1 MARMTDAI
9 SASFVALVAR
19 SLVFNVA
26 FYLNLLLHMLVAI
39 PTFVL
44 PQPIMVQIS
53 RSWGATSLWLLR
65 TICGIKVEWHG
76 REKIPPGPLLVA
88 AKHQSAWETFALLPL
103 FPNPTAIVKRELFR
117 IPLFGWC
124 MWKCGMI
131 GIDRSSGRDALTE
144 MVGRTR
150 AALAGGRQVIIF
162 PEGTRRAPGAAPDY
176 KLGIVQLYAALDAP
190 CLPIA
195 LNSGLFWPRRRFV
208 RYPGT
213 VRVEILDPLPPN
225 LPKREFFARLRHDIE
240 TATARLVAQ
249 GERGVAA

>member
-1 MARMTDAI
+1 MTKAI

-19 SLVFNVA
+19 SLLFNVA

-44 PQPIMVQIS
+44 PQPFMVQIS

-76 REKIPPGPLLVA
+76 REKIPPGALLVA

-103 FPNPTAIVKRELFR
+103 FPNPTAIVKRELLR

-131 GIDRSSGRDALTE
+131 GIDRSSGRDALTG

-150 AALAGGRQVIIF
+150 AALAHGRQVIIF
-162 PEGTRRAPGAAPDY
+162 PEGTRRPPGAAPDY
-176 KLGIVQLYAALDAP
+176 KLGIVQLYGALDAP

-213 VRVEILDPLPPN
+213 VRVEILDPLPPH

-249 GERGVAA
+249 GERDVAA

>member
-1 MARMTDAI
+1 MTKPT

-19 SLVFNVA
+19 SLLFNVA

-44 PQPIMVQIS
+44 PQPLMVQIS

-76 REKIPPGPLLVA
+76 REKIPPGALLVA
-88 AKHQSAWETFALLPL
+88 AKHQSAWETFALLAL

-131 GIDRSSGRDALTE
+131 GIDRSSGRDALTG
-144 MVGRTR
+144 MVERTR
-150 AALAGGRQVIIF
+150 AALAQKRQVIIF
-162 PEGTRRAPGAAPDY
+162 PEGTRRPPGAAPDY

-195 LNSGLFWPRRRFV
+195 LNSGLFWARRRFV

-213 VRVEILDPLPPN
+213 VRVEILDPLPPH

-249 GERGVAA
+249 GERDVAA

>member
-1 MARMTDAI
+1 MPNAI

-19 SLVFNVA
+19 SLLFNVA
-26 FYLNLLLHMLVAI
+26 FYLNLFLHMLVAI

-131 GIDRSSGRDALTE
+131 GIDRSSGRDALTG

-150 AALAGGRQVIIF
+150 AALARGRQVIIF

-176 KLGIVQLYAALDAP
+176 KLGIVQLYAGLDAP

-213 VRVEILDPLPPN
+213 VRVEILDPLPPH

-249 GERGVAA
+249 GERDVAA

>member
-1 MARMTDAI
+1 MNKSSST
-9 SASFVALVAR
+9 SGLVAR
-19 SLVFNVA
+19 SLLFNVA

-44 PQPIMVQIS
+44 PQPLMVQIS

-88 AKHQSAWETFALLPL
+88 AKHQSAWETFALLAL
-103 FPNPTAIVKRELFR
+103 FPSPTAIVKRELLR

-131 GIDRSSGRDALTE
+131 AIDRSAGRDALAG
-144 MVGRTR
+144 MVERTR
-150 AALAGGRQVIIF
+150 AALARGRQVIIF
-162 PEGTRRAPGAAPDY
+162 PEGTRRPPGAAPDY

-190 CLPIA
+190 CLPVA

-213 VRVEILDPLPPN
+213 VRVEILDPLPPH
-225 LPKREFFARLRHDIE
+225 LPKREFFARLCHEIE

-249 GERGVAA
+249 GEHDVAA

>member
-1 MARMTDAI
+1 MNKSSSIYFAG
-9 SASFVALVAR
+9 LVAR
-19 SLVFNVA
+19 SLLFNIA
-26 FYLNLLLHMLVAI
+26 FYLNLLLHILVAI

-103 FPNPTAIVKRELFR
+103 FPSPTAIVKRELLR

-131 GIDRSSGRDALTE
+131 GIDRSSGREALAG
-144 MVGRTR
+144 MVERTR
-150 AALAGGRQVIIF
+150 AALALGRQVIIF

-190 CLPIA
+190 CLPVA

-213 VRVEILDPLPPN
+213 VRVEILDPLPPH

-240 TATARLVAQ
+240 TATARLIAQ
-249 GERGVAA
+249 GERDVAA

>member
-1 MARMTDAI
+1 MTKPT

-19 SLVFNVA
+19 SLLFNVA

-44 PQPIMVQIS
+44 PQPLMVQIS

-76 REKIPPGPLLVA
+76 REKIPPGALLVA
-88 AKHQSAWETFALLPL
+88 AKHQSAWETFALLSL

-131 GIDRSSGRDALTE
+131 GIDRSSGRDALTG
-144 MVGRTR
+144 MVERTR
-150 AALAGGRQVIIF
+150 AALAQKRQVIIF
-162 PEGTRRAPGAAPDY
+162 PEGTRRPPGAAPDY

-195 LNSGLFWPRRRFV
+195 LNSGLFWARRRFV

-213 VRVEILDPLPPN
+213 VRVEILDPLPPH

-249 GERGVAA
+249 GERDVAA

>member
-1 MARMTDAI
+1 MTNAM

-19 SLVFNVA
+19 SLLFNVA

-44 PQPIMVQIS
+44 PQPIMVKIS

-76 REKIPPGPLLVA
+76 REKIPPGALLVA

-103 FPNPTAIVKRELFR
+103 FPNPTAIVKRELLR

-131 GIDRSSGRDALTE
+131 GIDRSSGRDALTG

-150 AALAGGRQVIIF
+150 AALAHGRQVIIF
-162 PEGTRRAPGAAPDY
+162 PEGTRRPPGAAPDY

-213 VRVEILDPLPPN
+213 VRVEILDPLPPH

-249 GERGVAA
+249 GERDVAA

>member
-1 MARMTDAI
+1 MI
-9 SASFVALVAR
+9 KSSSASFAALVAR
-19 SLVFNVA
+19 SLLFNVA

-103 FPNPTAIVKRELFR
+103 FPSPTAIVKRELLH

-131 GIDRSSGRDALTE
+131 GIDRSSGRDALAG
-144 MVGRTR
+144 MVERTR
-150 AALAGGRQVIIF
+150 AALARGRQVIIF
-162 PEGTRRAPGAAPDY
+162 PEGTRRPPGAAPDY

-190 CLPIA
+190 CLPVA
-195 LNSGLFWPRRRFV
+195 LNSGLFWARRGFV

-213 VRVEILDPLPPN
+213 VRVEILDPLPPH

-249 GERGVAA
+249 GERDVAA

>member
-1 MARMTDAI
+1 MTKAM
-9 SASFVALVAR
+9 SASFATLVAR
-19 SLVFNVA
+19 SLLFNLA
-26 FYLNLLLHMLVAI
+26 FYLNLLLHMLAAI

-76 REKIPPGPLLVA
+76 RDKIPPGPLLVA

-103 FPNPTAIVKRELFR
+103 FPAPTAIVKRELFR

-131 GIDRSSGRDALTE
+131 GIDRSSGRDALTG
-144 MVGRTR
+144 MVARTR
-150 AALAGGRQVIIF
+150 AALAQGRQVIIF
-162 PEGTRRAPGAAPDY
+162 PEGTRRPPGAAPDY

-213 VRVEILDPLPPN
+213 VRVEILDPLPPH

-240 TATARLVAQ
+240 TATARLVAE
-249 GERGVAA
+249 GERDVAA

>member
-1 MARMTDAI
+1 MTNST
-9 SASFVALVAR
+9 SASFAALVAR
-19 SLVFNVA
+19 SLLFNVA

-44 PQPIMVQIS
+44 PQPTMVQIS

-76 REKIPPGPLLVA
+76 REKIPSGPLLVA

-103 FPNPTAIVKRELFR
+103 FPNPTAIVKRELLR

-131 GIDRSSGRDALTE
+131 GIDRSSGRDALTG

-150 AALAGGRQVIIF
+150 AALARGRQVIIF
-162 PEGTRRAPGAAPDY
+162 PEGTRRPPGAVPDY

-213 VRVEILDPLPPN
+213 VRVEILDPLPPH

-240 TATARLVAQ
+240 TATARLVAE
-249 GERGVAA
+249 GERDVAA